1 MPSKAEFIMWIFDL
15 LSLLCAGILTFGLM
29 RFCPWPK
36 GVKRALVVWLFLFTQ
51 RYLFHRLFRT
61 GVMSPD
67 GMPNVVLIYLQWHAM
82 MLWCSAFVLAV
93 LVLVQRFWRRLS
105 LYWLFCGSFV
115 VGGMLAA
122 TMLFLGFFVHPR
134 VEIYEVELEGLPA
147 AAEGLR
153 VVVLADLHI
162 DQVHDWQWCE
172 MMVDKVNALN
182 PDLILF
188 TGDQSDGGSELRAKD
203 LEPLSRLRA
212 RHGAFAIGGNHEA
225 WFDGIKLEQLL
236 ERYGIR
242 SLNDKVV
249 EVCGLSLIGVEDV
262 RSLSESYADSHI
274 GVLLE
279 QLSPDA
285 FPILLAH
292 KPAVAHCAD
301 RLGVKLQ
308 LSGHTHGGQLPVM
321 ASIIARLN
329 GGFVRGWYDLPHGM
343 KLYVSPGCGVWNGF
357 PYRLSRPEI
366 TLLVLKGKRQK

>member
-1 MPSKAEFIMWIFDL
+1 MWIFDL

-162 DQVHDWQWCE
+162 DQVHDRQWCE

-212 RHGAFAIGGNHEA
+212 RYGAFAIGGNHEA
-225 WFDGIKLEQLL
+225 WFDGKGLEALL
-236 ERYGIR
+236 ERYGIV
-242 SLNDKVV
+242 SLNHAMV
-249 EVCGLSLIGVEDV
+249 EVCGLSLMGIEDA
-262 RSLSESYADSHI
+262 RALSDSDADFY
-274 GVLLE
+274 LE
-279 QLSPDA
+279 ALMARLSPGA
-285 FPILLAH
+285 FPLLLVH
-292 KPAVAHCAD
+292 KPAVAPLAD
-301 RLGVKLQ
+301 ALGVKLQ
-308 LSGHTHGGQLPVM
+308 LSGHTHGGQLPGM
-321 ASIIARLN
+321 ASVIARFN
-329 GGFVRGWYDLPHGM
+329 GGFVRGWYDLPQGM
-343 KLYVSPGCGVWNGF
+343 QLYVSPGCGVWNGF
-357 PYRLSRPEI
+357 PYRLYRAEI
-366 TLLVLKGKRQK
+366 ALLVLRGAGQK